1 MKLDLSTFKVTDLDG
16 KSYDI
21 PDMGKQLGNELYKS
35 CSTIEQEDLA
45 RAIHKGEAFDIS
57 EQDLDLLIQF
67 LEQKQL
73 FVRWIQ
79 SQLTKHLTSLKPTSV
94 EAEEIKG

>member
-1 MKLDLSTFKVTDLDG
+1 MNLNLSTFKVVDLDG

-21 PDMGKQLGNELYKS
+21 PDMGKQLGNELYKN

-45 RAIHKGEAFDIS
+45 RSIHKGEAFEIS
-57 EQDLDLLIQF
+57 EEDLDLLIQF
-67 LEQKQL
+67 LDQKSL

-79 SQLTKHLTSLKPTSV
+79 SQLVEYLKSLKKEPENLELS
-94 EAEEIKG
+94 E